1 MKIVVVL
8 PAYNCAK
15 TLKDTI
21 GDIPNMVNDIVLVD
35 DCSNDK
41 TYNVA
46 LDLGLKHIVRHD
58 VNLGYGANQKTCY
71 DYALSLQADVIIMLH
86 PDYQYDPKL
95 IPCIIEKIKQGARIV
110 FASRLLH
117 GIQAIKNGMPVY
129 KYISNRVLT
138 IFQNICFKKH
148 LSEYHTGYRAYTKEV
163 LTKIDYH
170 KLSNDFIFDN
180 QIVIEAFK
188 CGYDIEEIYCP
199 AKYDSLSSS
208 INFSRSLHY
217 GFGVLKNTVKSTI
230 RK

>member
-1 MKIVVVL
+1 
-8 PAYNCAK
+8 
-15 TLKDTI
+15 
-21 GDIPNMVNDIVLVD
+21 
-35 DCSNDK
+35 
-41 TYNVA
+41 
-46 LDLGLKHIVRHD
+46 
-58 VNLGYGANQKTCY
+58 
-71 DYALSLQADVIIMLH
+71 MLH

-217 GFGVLKNTVKSTI
+217 GFGVLKNTVKSKI